1 MASQS
6 TNFRF
11 IGQPILR
18 TEDARLLTGRG
29 QFSDDFSF
37 PGQTYAVLARSPHAH
52 ARIVRI
58 DTTAAKKMP
67 GVIGV
72 FTGSDCLAD
81 DLNPIP
87 HDPLPKTKYDMK
99 LHGPGGGEIFFGP
112 HLLLPTDKARH
123 VGEAV
128 AMVVAETL
136 AQALDAVEAVVA
148 ATGHKRRLVYQR
160 ALSLTERSD
169 DGEA

>member
-1 MASQS
+1 MAARPARRLAAANGLAFRPVYGQLHVLSMLSIIMSMASKS

-11 IGQPILR
+11 IGQPIPR

-37 PGQTYAVLARSPHAH
+37 PGQAYAALARSPHAH

-58 DTTAAKKMP
+58 DTASAKKMP

-72 FTGSDCLAD
+72 FTGLDCLAD
-81 DLNPIP
+81 DL
-87 HDPLPKTKYDMK
+87 DPLPKKKYDMK

-128 AMVVAETL
+128 AMVVAETQ
-136 AQALDAVEAVVA
+136 AQ
-148 ATGHKRRLVYQR
+148 
-160 ALSLTERSD
+160 
-169 DGEA
+169 